1 MKFSPFYRV
10 FVALWLLAGCA
21 VPPDP
26 SRLDF
31 DIETARYVFT
41 AGYQNIFDK
50 YIDPVDIGVLTVRG
64 LGGLK
69 EIDPAIEIERAGGS
83 IRLLHDRRP
92 VGEFALPG
100 AGDVGGW
107 AELSTQL
114 IAAGRLFSGPL
125 NDGTADVIYQA
136 VFETALSGLD
146 KHSRYANVEKARD
159 YRAMREGF
167 GGVGVTLDFEG
178 PEVKVTDVLP
188 GTPAARAGLKKG
200 DVITHIDDEE
210 IAGFDKSE
218 VISRLRGKI
227 STRLSITVTRKG
239 TVAPLTVSVR
249 RALIVVP
256 TVSLERKGP
265 YAHIRISGFNQRT
278 VHSLVDVLAAAKRQA
293 EREAERKL
301 KGIVLDLRDNPG
313 GLLDQAVAVADV
325 FLVSGRIVSTDGR
338 HPDSHQLFDASG
350 RDLAANI
357 PLVVLINGRSASAA
371 EIVAAALQDRGRAV
385 VIGTNSFGKGTV
397 QNITRLPNDGELII
411 TWSRLYAPSGYAL
424 HGRGV
429 LPTVCT
435 ADEESSAAGIMAR
448 LRGGRLNSAVLL
460 ASWRTATDDQTVED
474 LRQSCLGSERAPE
487 SDLELAAKLLDD
499 TPLFA
504 RALELSAPALASP

>member
-1 MKFSPFYRV
+1 MKFSPFCRV
-10 FVALWLLAGCA
+10 FAALWLLAGCA

-26 SRLDF
+26 SGLDF
-31 DIETARYVFT
+31 DTETARYVFN

-50 YIDPVDIGVLTVRG
+50 YIDPVDIGALTVRG

-69 EIDPAIEIERAGGS
+69 EIDPAIDIERAGG
-83 IRLLHDRRP
+83 RVQLLHDRVP
-92 VGEFALPG
+92 VRDFASPG

-107 AELSTQL
+107 AELSTQV
-114 IAAGRLFSGPL
+114 IVAGRLFSGPL
-125 NDGTADVIYQA
+125 NDGTADVIYDA
-136 VFETALSGLD
+136 VFKTALSGLD
-146 KHSRYANVEKARD
+146 GYSRYANVEKARH

-178 PEVKVTDVLP
+178 PVVKVTEVLP
-188 GTPAARAGLKKG
+188 DTPAARAGLEEG
-200 DVITHIDDEE
+200 DVITHIDGEE
-210 IAGFDKSE
+210 TAGLARSE

-227 STRLSITVTRKG
+227 STWLRLTVTRKG
-239 TVAPLTVSVR
+239 KATPLAVSVK

-265 YAHIRISGFNQRT
+265 YAYIRISGFNQRT
-278 VHSLVDVLAAAKRQA
+278 VHSLVDVLVAAKRQG
-293 EREAERKL
+293 RRKL
-301 KGIVLDLRDNPG
+301 KGIVLDLRNNPG
-313 GLLDQAVAVADV
+313 GLLDQAVAVVDV
-325 FLVSGRIVSTDGR
+325 FLTSGRIVSTTGR

-385 VIGTNSFGKGTV
+385 VVGTNSFGKGTV

-411 TWSRLYAPSGYAL
+411 TWSRLYAPSGYSL
-424 HGRGV
+424 QGRGV

-435 ADEESSAAGIMAR
+435 ADEESSAADIMER
-448 LRGGRLNSAVLL
+448 LRHGRLNSAVLL
-460 ASWRTATDDQTVED
+460 ASWRTATDDQTVEE
-474 LRQSCLGSERAPE
+474 LRQSCPGSERTPE
-487 SDLELAAKLLDD
+487 SDLDLAAKLLEDR
-499 TPLFA
+499 PLFA

>member
-1 MKFSPFYRV
+1 MKFSPFRRV

-26 SRLDF
+26 SGLDF
-31 DIETARYVFT
+31 DTETARYVFN
-41 AGYQNIFDK
+41 AGYRNIFDK
-50 YIDPVDIGVLTVRG
+50 YIEPVDMGALTVRG

-83 IRLLHDRRP
+83 IQLLYDRVP
-92 VGEFALPG
+92 VRDFVSPG
-100 AGDVGGW
+100 AGDVSGW
-107 AELSTQL
+107 AELSTQV

-125 NDGTADVIYQA
+125 NDETADRIYEA
-136 VFETALSGLD
+136 VFEAALSGLD

-167 GGVGVTLDFEG
+167 GGVGVTLDLEG
-178 PEVKVTDVLP
+178 PVVKVTEVLP
-188 GTPAARAGLKKG
+188 DTPAARAGLKEG
-200 DVITHIDDEE
+200 DVITHIDGEE
-210 IAGFDKSE
+210 TAGLDRSE

-227 STRLSITVTRKG
+227 STWLSITVTRKG
-239 TVAPLTVSVR
+239 KAAPLTVSVK
-249 RALIVVP
+249 RALIVMP
-256 TVSLERKGP
+256 TVSLERRGP

-278 VHSLVDVLAAAKRQA
+278 VHSLVDVLTAAKR
-293 EREAERKL
+293 EAKRKL
-301 KGIVLDLRDNPG
+301 KGIVLDLRNNPG

-325 FLVSGRIVSTDGR
+325 FLTSGRIISTDGR
-338 HPDSHQLFDASG
+338 HPDSHQSFDASG

-371 EIVAAALQDRGRAV
+371 EVVAAALQDRGRAV
-385 VIGTNSFGKGTV
+385 VVGTNSFGKGSV
-397 QNITRLPNDGELII
+397 QNITRLPNDGELIL
-411 TWSRLYAPSGYAL
+411 TWSRLYAPSGYSL
-424 HGRGV
+424 DGRGV

-435 ADEESSAAGIMAR
+435 ADEESSTADIMAR
-448 LRGGRLNSAVLL
+448 LRNGRLNSAVLL
-460 ASWRTATDDQTVED
+460 ASWRTATDDQTVEE
-474 LRQSCLGSERAPE
+474 LRQSCLGSERTPE
-487 SDLELAAKLLDD
+487 SDLELAAKLLEE

>member
-1 MKFSPFYRV
+1 MKFSPICRV
-10 FVALWLLAGCA
+10 FAALWLLAGCA

-31 DIETARYVFT
+31 DTETARYVFN

-50 YIDPVDIGVLTVRG
+50 YIDPVDLGALAVSG

-69 EIDPAIEIERAGGS
+69 EIDPAIEIERAGGR
-83 IRLLHDRRP
+83 IQLLHDRVPLRD
-92 VGEFALPG
+92 FASPG
-100 AGDVGGW
+100 AEDVGGW
-107 AELSTQL
+107 AELSTQV
-114 IAAGRLFSGPL
+114 IAAGRLYSGPL
-125 NDGTADVIYQA
+125 NDGTADRIYEA
-136 VFETALSGLD
+136 VFKTALSGLD
-146 KHSRYANVEKARD
+146 GHSRYANVEKARN

-167 GGVGVTLDFEG
+167 GGVGVMLDFEG
-178 PEVKVTDVLP
+178 PDVKVVDVLP
-188 GTPAARAGLKKG
+188 GTPAARAGLKAG
-200 DVITHIDDEE
+200 DVIIYIDGEE
-210 IAGFDKSE
+210 TAGLERSE

-227 STRLSITVTRKG
+227 STWLSITVTRKRAA
-239 TVAPLTVSVR
+239 APVTVSVR
-249 RALIVVP
+249 RVLIVMP
-256 TVSLERKGP
+256 TVSLERREP
-265 YAHIRISGFNQRT
+265 YAYIRISGFNQRT
-278 VHSLVDVLAAAKRQA
+278 VHGLVDVLAAAKR
-293 EREAERKL
+293 EGERKL
-301 KGIVLDLRDNPG
+301 KGIVLDLRNNPG

-325 FLVSGRIVSTDGR
+325 FLASGRIISTNGR
-338 HPDSHQLFDASG
+338 HPDSHQLFDAAG

-385 VIGTNSFGKGTV
+385 VVGTNSFGKGTV

-411 TWSRLYAPSGYAL
+411 TWSRLYAPSGYSL

-435 ADEESSAAGIMAR
+435 ADEELGTAGIMAR
-448 LRGGRLNSAVLL
+448 LRDGRLNSAVLL
-460 ASWRTATDDQTVED
+460 ASWRTATDDQTVEE
-474 LRQSCLGSERAPE
+474 LRQSCLGSERMPE
-487 SDLELAAKLLDD
+487 SDLELAAKLLGD